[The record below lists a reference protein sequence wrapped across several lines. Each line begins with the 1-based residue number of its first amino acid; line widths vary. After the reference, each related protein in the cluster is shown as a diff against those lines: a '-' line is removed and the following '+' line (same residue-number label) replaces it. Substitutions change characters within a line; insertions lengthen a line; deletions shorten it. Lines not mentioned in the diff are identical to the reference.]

1 LSAVARGISAKR
13 RRMGRAQQAGLRWGV
28 NLILLEP
35 GEIDRDGH
43 ARLHD
48 DRARHI
54 VNVLKGLPG
63 SQIRVG
69 VIDGGHGV
77 ATVVD
82 RTADGVT
89 LQCTIEAG
97 DPARAAVDLLL
108 ALPRPKVLRR
118 LWAQIAALG
127 VGQIIVTNA
136 EKVERNYFDTHVLT
150 EACYRPLLLEGLQQA
165 RDTRVPVVSIHRQF
179 RVLIEDRLDALFP
192 AGLRLAA
199 HPGSDRSVADVVR
212 ETAHNRVL
220 IAVGPEGGWNTFE
233 RQLLAQ
239 HGFETVGM
247 GARTLRT
254 DTATIA
260 LLALAHAALA

>member
-1 LSAVARGISAKR
+1 
-13 RRMGRAQQAGLRWGV
+13 M

-35 GEIDRDGH
+35 GEITPDGR

-48 DRARHI
+48 QRARHI
-54 VNVLKGLPG
+54 VNVLKALPG
-63 SQIRVG
+63 SQVRVG
-69 VIDGGHGV
+69 VIDSGHGV
-77 ATVVD
+77 ATVID
-82 RTADGVT
+82 RAAGSVT
-89 LQCTIEAG
+89 LECTIEPG
-97 DPARAAVDLLL
+97 EPARAAVDLLL

-127 VGQIIVTNA
+127 AAQIIVTNA

-150 EACYRPLLLEGLQQA
+150 EACYRPLLVEGLQQA
-165 RDTRVPVVSIHRQF
+165 RDTCLPVVSIHRQF
-179 RVLIEDRLDALFP
+179 KVLIEDGLDGLFP
-192 AGLRLAA
+192 AGLRLVA
-199 HPGSDRSVADVVR
+199 HPGSDSSVIDVVR
-212 ETAHNRVL
+212 RTAHNRVL
-220 IAVGPEGGWNTFE
+220 MAIGPEGGWNTFE